1 MDIGLAESK
10 ELNVPKSRQITVIVL
25 VVLVALAILIR
36 LMTMQIVD
44 GESYRSYL
52 TEGYSVT
59 KTIEASRGDIV
70 DRYGRSLATS
80 RVCYDITFDKNNVV
94 KGTEN
99 SVILELIAI
108 LEENGEEWI
117 DNLPLTDSAP
127 FKYTGSE
134 SAQSKLRKHLGL
146 ADFASADDV
155 VYRLKEKYGLEEM
168 SDENFRKVAGVR
180 YEMDR
185 VGYNYLTPYTFAEDV
200 SEKTINIISEH
211 SYYFQGIEITQSYE
225 REYPNGDVA
234 PHIVGIT
241 GIIYE
246 EEYANLDKSVYGMT
260 DIIGKSGLE
269 SAYEDVLKGKDGKVK
284 VTYDADGE
292 IISEEII
299 EEAVPGATVV
309 STIDIDLQ
317 RVAYNALE
325 KQILNL
331 RNTAAEGKGKESEG
345 GAVVVIKVGTG
356 EILAAANYP
365 SYDLSTYYEDYSEL
379 LATDY
384 TPLFNRVA
392 EGTYAPGSTF
402 KPVVATAALQLG
414 TIKANTTVN
423 CEHVYTYFTDYQ
435 PTCLGHHGKINVRQA
450 LGYSCN
456 IFFYETGRTIGID
469 NIRQYAYYYGLG
481 EPTGIEIKERTGQ
494 VSNPDWAA
502 DNGIAWNNGDVLQAS
517 IGQGYS
523 LFSPIQMAN
532 YVATIANKGVRVNAH
547 FVKSINSYD
556 FSEVLYETPIE
567 VLSDMNM
574 TDYTYE
580 TVLSGMLQS
589 SQDSSGFVWGDFDI
603 KVASK
608 TGTPQTSTATVNS
621 TFICFAPADDPQ
633 IAIAV
638 IIEKGWQGYTA
649 APVAKE
655 ILQYY
660 LGTESG
666 GNEDSGALVP

>member
-1 MDIGLAESK
+1 MAENKDVNVSK
-10 ELNVPKSRQITVIVL
+10 ARQIIVIVF
-25 VVLVALAILIR
+25 VLIIASIFFVR
-36 LMTMQIVD
+36 LMTMQIVE

-59 KTIEASRGDIV
+59 KTIEAARGNIV
-70 DRYGRSLATS
+70 DRYGRSLAGNT
-80 RVCYDITFDKNNVV
+80 VCYDITFDKNNIV
-94 KGTEN
+94 KDSEN
-99 SVILELIAI
+99 SVILELISI
-108 LEENGEEWI
+108 LEKNGEEWL
-117 DNLPLTDSAP
+117 DNLPLTKEAP
-127 FKYTGSE
+127 FEYTGTETSRTR
-134 SAQSKLRKHLGL
+134 LRKHLDL
-146 ADFASADDV
+146 AEFASAEDV
-155 VYRLKEKYGLEEM
+155 VFRLREKYGLEEM
-168 SDENFRKVAGVR
+168 NDEDFRKVAGVR

-185 VGYNYLTPYTFAEDV
+185 VGYNYVTPYTFAKDV
-200 SEKTINIISEH
+200 STATINIISEH
-211 SYYFQGIEITQSYE
+211 SYYFQGIEITESYE

-234 PHIVGIT
+234 PHVIGLT

-246 EEYANLDKSVYGMT
+246 EEYEKLDKSVYGMN

-269 SAYEDVLKGKDGKVK
+269 SAFESVLKGKDGKMK
-284 VTYDADGE
+284 VTYDAEGE

-309 STIDIDLQ
+309 STIDMDLQ
-317 RVAYNALE
+317 RVTYNALE

-331 RNTAAEGKGKESEG
+331 RNTAKPGMGKESEG
-345 GAVVVIKVGTG
+345 GVAVVIEIGTG

-365 SYDLSTYYEDYSEL
+365 SYNLSTYYEDYSTL
-379 LATDY
+379 LETEY
-384 TPLFNRVA
+384 TPLFNRAA
-392 EGTYAPGSTF
+392 EGLYAPGSTF
-402 KPVVATAALQLG
+402 KPVVATAALQLENI
-414 TIKANTTVN
+414 TARSMVD
-423 CEHVYTYFTDYQ
+423 CQHVYTYFTDYQ
-435 PTCLGHHGKINVRQA
+435 PTCLGHHGKINVRHA

-456 IFFYETGRTIGID
+456 IFFYEIGRIMGIN

-494 VSNPDWAA
+494 VSNPDWAN
-502 DNGIAWNNGDVLQAS
+502 DNGIYWNNGDVLQAS

-547 FVKSINSYD
+547 FVKSINAYD
-556 FSEVLYETPIE
+556 FSEVLYETPVE
-567 VLSDMNM
+567 VLSDMEM

-589 SQDSSGFVWGDFDI
+589 SQDSSGFVWGDFDM

-608 TGTPQTSTATVNS
+608 TGTPQTTTKTVNS

-660 LGTESG
+660 FGTETG
-666 GNEDSGALVP
+666 DIPETEILVP

>member
-1 MDIGLAESK
+1 MADSK
-10 ELNVPKSRQITVIVL
+10 DRNVSPSRQSIVIVFM
-25 VVLVALAILIR
+25 VIALLIFLIR
-36 LMTMQIVD
+36 LLILQIVE

-52 TEGYSVT
+52 SEGYSVT
-59 KTIEASRGDIV
+59 KTIEAGRGDIV
-70 DRYGRSLATS
+70 DRYGRSLATN
-80 RVCYDITFDKNNVV
+80 RVCYDITFDKNNVIREN
-94 KGTEN
+94 EN
-99 SVILELIAI
+99 SIILELISI

-117 DNLPLTDSAP
+117 DNLPLTKEAP
-127 FKYTGSE
+127 FEYTGSE
-134 SAQSKLRKHLGL
+134 AAKTRLRKHLDL
-146 ADFASADDV
+146 AEFASAEDV
-155 VYRLKEKYGLEEM
+155 VFRLREKYGLEEM
-168 SDENFRKVAGVR
+168 SDEDFRKAAGVR

-185 VGYNYLTPYTFAEDV
+185 VGYNYTTPYTFAEDV
-200 SEKTINIISEH
+200 SSATINIISEH
-211 SYYFQGIEITQSYE
+211 SYYFQGIEITESYE

-234 PHIVGIT
+234 PHIIGIT

-246 EEYANLDKSVYGMT
+246 EEYANLDKSVYGIN

-269 SAYEDVLKGKDGKVK
+269 SAFEDVLKGKDGKLR

-292 IISEEII
+292 IISEEVI

-309 STIDIDLQ
+309 STIDMDLQ
-317 RVAYNALE
+317 RVTYAALE

-331 RNTAAEGKGKESEG
+331 RNTAEAGRGKESEG
-345 GAVVVIKVGTG
+345 GVAVVIKIGTG

-365 SYDLSTYYEDYSEL
+365 SYNLSTYYEDYAEL
-379 LATDY
+379 LNTDY
-384 TPLFNRVA
+384 TPLFNRAA

-414 TIKANTTVN
+414 NITARNTVN
-423 CEHVYTYFTDYQ
+423 CEQVYTHFTDYQ
-435 PTCLGHHGKINVRQA
+435 PTCLGYHGNLNVRQA

-456 IFFYETGRTIGID
+456 IFFYETGRIMGID

-494 VSNPDWAA
+494 VSNPDWAN
-502 DNGIAWNNGDVLQAS
+502 DHGIYWNNGDVLQAS

-532 YVATIANKGVRVNAH
+532 YAATIGNRGVRVNAH
-547 FVKSINSYD
+547 FVKSINSHD

-567 VLSDMNM
+567 VLSDMGM

-589 SQDSSGFVWGDFDI
+589 SQDSSGFVWNDFDM

-608 TGTPQTSTATVNS
+608 TGTPQTTTTTVNS
-621 TFICFAPADDPQ
+621 TFICFAPAEDPQ

-660 LGTESG
+660 FGTETG
-666 GNEDSGALVP
+666 DMPETEILVP

>member
-1 MDIGLAESK
+1 MAEGK
-10 ELNVPKSRQITVIVL
+10 DRNVAGWRQNIV
-25 VVLVALAILIR
+25 VVFVLIVAAIFLLR
-36 LMTMQIVD
+36 LMIMQIVE

-70 DRYGRSLATS
+70 DRYGRSLATN
-80 RVCYDITFDKNNVV
+80 RVRYDITFDKNNIV
-94 KGTEN
+94 KDSEN
-99 SVILELIAI
+99 SVILELISI

-117 DNLPLTDSAP
+117 DNLPITAEAP
-127 FKYTGSE
+127 FEYTGTETARSR
-134 SAQSKLRKHLGL
+134 LRKHLDL
-146 ADFASADDV
+146 AEFASAGDV
-155 VYRLKEKYGLEEM
+155 VFRLREKYGLEEM
-168 SDENFRKVAGVR
+168 SDEDFRKVAGVR

-185 VGYNYLTPYTFAEDV
+185 VGYNYTTPYTFAKDV
-200 SEKTINIISEH
+200 SAVTINIISEH
-211 SYYFQGIEITQSYE
+211 SYYFQGIEITENYE

-234 PHIVGIT
+234 PHIIGIT

-246 EEYANLDKSVYGMT
+246 EEYAELDKSVYGIN

-269 SAYEDVLKGKDGKVK
+269 LAFESTLKGKDGKMK
-284 VTYDADGE
+284 VTYDANGE

-309 STIDIDLQ
+309 STIDMDLQ

-331 RNTAAEGKGKESEG
+331 RSTAEAGKGKESEG
-345 GAVVVIKVGTG
+345 GVVVVMEVGTG

-365 SYDLSTYYEDYSEL
+365 SYNLSTYYKDYAAL
-379 LATDY
+379 LETEY
-384 TPLFNRVA
+384 NPLFNRAA

-414 TIKANTTVN
+414 NIKANTTVN
-423 CEHVYTYFTDYQ
+423 CEHVYTFFTDYQ
-435 PTCLGHHGKINVRQA
+435 PTCLGHHGKINVRHA

-456 IFFYETGRTIGID
+456 IFFYEIGRIMGID

-494 VSNPDWAA
+494 VSNPNWAA
-502 DNGIAWNNGDVLQAS
+502 DNGIIWFKGDVLQAS

-547 FVKSINSYD
+547 FVKSINSHD
-556 FSEVLYETPIE
+556 FSEVLYETPVE
-567 VLSDMNM
+567 VLSDMGM

-589 SQDSSGFVWGDFDI
+589 SQDSSGFVWGDFNI

-608 TGTPQTSTATVNS
+608 TGTPQTTTKTVNS
-621 TFICFAPADDPQ
+621 TFICFAPADDPK

-660 LGTESG
+660 FGTESG
-666 GNEDSGALVP
+666 NSPETGVLVP

>member
-1 MDIGLAESK
+1 MADNK
-10 ELNVPKSRQITVIVL
+10 ELNVSKTRQNIAIILVII
-25 VVLVALAILIR
+25 VASIFIIR
-36 LMTMQIVD
+36 LMTMQIVE

-70 DRYGRSLATS
+70 DRYGRSLAGN
-80 RVCYDITFDKNNVV
+80 RVRYDITFDKNNIV
-94 KGTEN
+94 KDSEN
-99 SVILELIAI
+99 SVILELISI

-117 DNLPLTDSAP
+117 DNLPLSKTAP
-127 FKYTGSE
+127 FEYSGTE
-134 SAQSKLRKHLGL
+134 SAQAKLRKHLDL
-146 ADFASADDV
+146 ADFASAEDV
-155 VYRLKEKYGLEEM
+155 VFRLKEKYKLEEM
-168 SDENFRKVAGVR
+168 SDEEFRKVAGVR

-185 VGYNYLTPYTFAEDV
+185 VGYNYMTPYTFAKDV
-200 SEKTINIISEH
+200 SEVTINIISEH
-211 SYYFQGIEITQSYE
+211 SYYFQGIEITESYE

-234 PHIVGIT
+234 PHIIGIT

-246 EEYANLDKSVYGMT
+246 EEYAELDKSVYGMN

-269 SAYEDVLKGKDGKVK
+269 LAFESTLKGKDGKMK
-284 VTYDADGE
+284 ITYDAEGE
-292 IISEEII
+292 IINEEII

-309 STIDIDLQ
+309 STLDMDLQ
-317 RVAYNALE
+317 RVTYNALE

-331 RNTAAEGKGKESEG
+331 RNTAEAGKGRESEG
-345 GAVVVIKVGTG
+345 GVAVVIKVGTG

-365 SYDLSTYYEDYSEL
+365 SYNLSTYYQDYAEL
-379 LATDY
+379 VQTDY
-384 TPLFNRVA
+384 NPLFNRAA

-402 KPVVATAALQLG
+402 KPVVATAALQLENI
-414 TIKANTTVN
+414 TAKSTVN

-435 PTCLGHHGKINVRQA
+435 PTCLGHHGRINVRQA

-456 IFFYETGRTIGID
+456 IFFYEIGRIMGIN

-502 DNGIAWNNGDVLQAS
+502 DRGINWYHGDVLQAS

-547 FVKSINSYD
+547 FVKSINSHD
-556 FSEVLYETPIE
+556 FSEVLYETPVE
-567 VLSDMNM
+567 VLSDMGM

-608 TGTPQTSTATVNS
+608 TGTPQTTTKTVNS
-621 TFICFAPADDPQ
+621 TFICFAPADDPE

-638 IIEKGWQGYTA
+638 VIEKGWQGYTA

-660 LGTESG
+660 FGTETG
-666 GNEDSGALVP
+666 DSPETEILVP

>member
-1 MDIGLAESK
+1 MAEGK
-10 ELNVPKSRQITVIVL
+10 DRN
-25 VVLVALAILIR
+25 VALWRQNIIVIFVLIVAAIFLVR
-36 LMTMQIVD
+36 LMIMQIAE

-59 KTIEASRGDIV
+59 KTIEASRGGVV
-70 DRYGRSLATS
+70 DRYGRSLAAN
-80 RVCYDITFDKNNVV
+80 RVRYDITFDKNNVV
-94 KGTEN
+94 KDSEN
-99 SVILELIAI
+99 SVILELVSI

-117 DNLPLTDSAP
+117 DNLPITKEEP
-127 FKYTGSE
+127 FEYSGSE
-134 SAQSKLRKHLGL
+134 AARTKLRKHLDL
-146 ADFASADDV
+146 AEFASAEDV
-155 VYRLKEKYGLEEM
+155 VFRLKEKYGLEEM
-168 SDENFRKVAGVR
+168 NSEDFRKVAGVR

-185 VGYNYLTPYTFAEDV
+185 VGYNYVTPYTFAKDV
-200 SEKTINIISEH
+200 SAVTINIISEH
-211 SYYFQGIEITQSYE
+211 SYYFQGIEITENYE
-225 REYPNGDVA
+225 RQYPNGDVA
-234 PHIVGIT
+234 PHIIGIT

-246 EEYANLDKSVYGMT
+246 EEYANLDKSVYGIN

-269 SAYEDVLKGKDGKVK
+269 LAFESVLKGKDGKMK
-284 VTYDADGE
+284 VTYDAEGE

-309 STIDIDLQ
+309 STIDMDLQ
-317 RVAYNALE
+317 RVAYSALE

-331 RNTAAEGKGKESEG
+331 RNTAEAGKGKESEG
-345 GAVVVIKVGTG
+345 GVVVVMEVGTG

-365 SYDLSTYYEDYSEL
+365 SYNLSTYYKDYSEL

-384 TPLFNRVA
+384 NPLFNRAA

-414 TIKANTTVN
+414 NIKANTTVN

-435 PTCLGHHGKINVRQA
+435 PTCLGHHGKITVRQA

-456 IFFYETGRTIGID
+456 IFFYETGRILGID

-481 EPTGIEIKERTGQ
+481 EPTGIEIKERIGQ
-494 VSNPDWAA
+494 VSNPNWASEH
-502 DNGIAWNNGDVLQAS
+502 GIYWNNGDVLQAS

-532 YVATIANKGVRVNAH
+532 YVATIANRGVRVNAH
-547 FVKSINSYD
+547 FVKSINSHD
-556 FSEVLYETPIE
+556 FSEILYETPVEI
-567 VLSDMNM
+567 LSDMEM

-608 TGTPQTSTATVNS
+608 TGTPQTTTKTVNS
-621 TFICFAPADDPQ
+621 TFICYAPADDPK

-638 IIEKGWQGYTA
+638 VIEKGWQGYTA

-655 ILQYY
+655 IMEYY
-660 LGTESG
+660 FGTG
-666 GNEDSGALVP
+666 TGNTPETGILVP

>member
-1 MDIGLAESK
+1 MADNK
-10 ELNVPKSRQITVIVL
+10 ELNVSKTRQNIAIILVII
-25 VVLVALAILIR
+25 VASIFIIR
-36 LMTMQIVD
+36 LMTMQIVE

-70 DRYGRSLATS
+70 DRYGRSLAGN
-80 RVCYDITFDKNNVV
+80 RVRYDITFDKNNIV
-94 KGTEN
+94 KDSEN
-99 SVILELIAI
+99 SVILELISI

-117 DNLPLTDSAP
+117 DNLPLSKTAP
-127 FKYTGSE
+127 FEYSGTE
-134 SAQSKLRKHLGL
+134 SAQAKLRKHLDL
-146 ADFASADDV
+146 ADFASAEDV
-155 VYRLKEKYGLEEM
+155 VFRLKEKYKLEEM
-168 SDENFRKVAGVR
+168 SDEEFRKVAGVR

-185 VGYNYLTPYTFAEDV
+185 VGYNYMTPYTFAKDV
-200 SEKTINIISEH
+200 SEVTINIISEH
-211 SYYFQGIEITQSYE
+211 SYYFQGIEITESYE

-234 PHIVGIT
+234 PHIIGIT

-246 EEYANLDKSVYGMT
+246 EEYAELDKSVYGMN

-269 SAYEDVLKGKDGKVK
+269 LAFESTLKGKDGKMK
-284 VTYDADGE
+284 ITYDAEGE
-292 IISEEII
+292 IINEEII

-309 STIDIDLQ
+309 STLDMDLQ
-317 RVAYNALE
+317 RVTYNALE

-331 RNTAAEGKGKESEG
+331 RNTAEAGKGKESEG
-345 GAVVVIKVGTG
+345 GVAVVIKVGTG

-365 SYDLSTYYEDYSEL
+365 SYNLSTYYQDYAEL
-379 LATDY
+379 VQTDY
-384 TPLFNRVA
+384 NPLFNRAA

-402 KPVVATAALQLG
+402 KPVVATAALQLENI
-414 TIKANTTVN
+414 TAKSTVN

-435 PTCLGHHGKINVRQA
+435 PTCLGHHGRINVRQA

-456 IFFYETGRTIGID
+456 IFFYEIGRIMGIN

-502 DNGIAWNNGDVLQAS
+502 DRGINWYHGDVLQAS

-547 FVKSINSYD
+547 FVKSINSHD
-556 FSEVLYETPIE
+556 FSEVLYETPVE
-567 VLSDMNM
+567 VLSDMGM

-608 TGTPQTSTATVNS
+608 TGTPQTTTKTVNS
-621 TFICFAPADDPQ
+621 TFICFAPADDPE

-638 IIEKGWQGYTA
+638 VIEKGWQGYTA

-660 LGTESG
+660 FGTETG
-666 GNEDSGALVP
+666 DSPETEILVP

>member
-1 MDIGLAESK
+1 MAEDKNRNIPKVRQAILA
-10 ELNVPKSRQITVIVL
+10 LL
-25 VVLVALAILIR
+25 VVFFAMAILLR
-36 LMTMQIVD
+36 LMTMQIVE
-44 GESYRSYL
+44 GESYQSYL
-52 TEGYSVT
+52 TEGYSVI
-59 KTIEASRGDIV
+59 KTIEAARGSIV
-70 DRYGRSLATS
+70 DRYGRSLAVN

-94 KGTEN
+94 ANSEN
-99 SVILELIAI
+99 SVILELISI

-117 DNLPLTDSAP
+117 DNLPLSEEAP
-127 FKYTGSE
+127 FEYTGTE
-134 SAQSKLRKHLGL
+134 NARAKLRKLLDL
-146 ADFASADDV
+146 ADFASAEDV
-155 VYRLKEKYGLEEM
+155 VYRLKERYGLEDLN
-168 SDENFRKVAGVR
+168 DEDFRKVAGVR

-185 VGYNYLTPYTFAEDV
+185 VGYNYNTPYTFAEDV
-200 SEKTINIISEH
+200 SSATVNVISEH
-211 SYYFQGIEITQSYE
+211 SYYFQGIEITESYE

-234 PHIVGIT
+234 PHIVGLT

-246 EEYANLDKSVYGMT
+246 EEYAELDKNVYGLN

-269 SAYEDVLKGKDGKVK
+269 AAFEDVLKGKDGKLK
-284 VTYDADGE
+284 VTYDANGE
-292 IISEEII
+292 IISEEVI

-317 RVAYNALE
+317 RVTYNALE

-331 RNTAAEGKGKESEG
+331 RATAEAGKGKESEG
-345 GAVVVIKVGTG
+345 GVAVVIKIGTG

-365 SYDLSTYYEDYSEL
+365 SYDLSTYYEDYAEL

-384 TPLFNRVA
+384 NPLFNRAA
-392 EGTYAPGSTF
+392 EGLYAPGSTF
-402 KPVVATAALQLG
+402 KPVVATAALQLDEI
-414 TIKANTTVN
+414 TAKSTVT

-435 PTCLGHHGKINVRQA
+435 PTCLGTHGKINVRHA

-456 IFFYETGRTIGID
+456 IFFYEIGRIIGID

-481 EPTGIEIKERTGQ
+481 EPTGIEIYERTGQ

-502 DNGIAWNNGDVLQAS
+502 DRGITWNNGDVLQAS

-532 YVATIANKGVRVNAH
+532 YAATIGNHGVRVNAH
-547 FVKSINSYD
+547 FVKSINSHD
-556 FSEVLYETPIE
+556 FSQVLYETPVE
-567 VLSDMNM
+567 VLSDMEM

-589 SQDSSGFVWGDFDI
+589 SQDSSGFVWGDFDMS
-603 KVASK
+603 VASK

-621 TFICFAPADDPQ
+621 TFICFAPAEDPE

-660 LGTESG
+660 FGTESG
-666 GNEDSGALVP
+666 DTSETDILVP

>member
-1 MDIGLAESK
+1 MAEGK
-10 ELNVPKSRQITVIVL
+10 DRNVALWRQNL
-25 VVLVALAILIR
+25 VVIFVLIVAAIFLVR
-36 LMTMQIVD
+36 LMIMQIAE

-70 DRYGRSLATS
+70 DRYGRSLAAN
-80 RVCYDITFDKNNVV
+80 RVRYDITFDKNNIV
-94 KGTEN
+94 KDSEN
-99 SVILELIAI
+99 SVILELISI

-117 DNLPLTDSAP
+117 DNLPITKEEP
-127 FKYTGSE
+127 FEYSGTE
-134 SAQSKLRKHLGL
+134 AARTKLRKHLDL
-146 ADFASADDV
+146 AEFASAEDV
-155 VYRLKEKYGLEEM
+155 VFRLKEKYGLEEM
-168 SDENFRKVAGVR
+168 SSEDFRKVAGVR

-185 VGYNYLTPYTFAEDV
+185 VGYNYVTPYTFAKDV
-200 SEKTINIISEH
+200 SAVTINIISEH
-211 SYYFQGIEITQSYE
+211 SYYFQGIEITENYE
-225 REYPNGDVA
+225 RQYPNGDVA

-246 EEYANLDKSVYGMT
+246 EEYAELDKTVYGIN

-269 SAYEDVLKGKDGKVK
+269 LAFESVLKGKDGKMK
-284 VTYDADGE
+284 VTYDANGE

-309 STIDIDLQ
+309 STIDMDLQ
-317 RVAYNALE
+317 RVAYSALE

-331 RNTAAEGKGKESEG
+331 RNTAEAGKGKESEG
-345 GAVVVIKVGTG
+345 GVVVVMEVGTG

-365 SYDLSTYYEDYSEL
+365 SYNLSTYYQDYAEL
-379 LATDY
+379 LETDY
-384 TPLFNRVA
+384 NPLFNRAA

-414 TIKANTTVN
+414 NIKANTTVN

-435 PTCLGHHGKINVRQA
+435 PTCLGHHGKITVRQA

-456 IFFYETGRTIGID
+456 IFFYETGRIMGID

-481 EPTGIEIKERTGQ
+481 EPTGIEIKERIGQ
-494 VSNPDWAA
+494 VSNPNWASEH
-502 DNGIAWNNGDVLQAS
+502 GIYWNNGDVLQAS

-532 YVATIANKGVRVNAH
+532 YVATIANRGVRVNAH
-547 FVKSINSYD
+547 FVKSINSHD
-556 FSEVLYETPIE
+556 FSEILYETPVE
-567 VLSDMNM
+567 VLSDMEM

-580 TVLSGMLQS
+580 TILSGMLQS
-589 SQDSSGFVWGDFDI
+589 SQDSSGFVWGDFNI

-608 TGTPQTSTATVNS
+608 TGTPQTTTKTVNS
-621 TFICFAPADDPQ
+621 TFICYAPADDPQ

-638 IIEKGWQGYTA
+638 VIEKGWQGYTA

-655 ILQYY
+655 IMEYY
-660 LGTESG
+660 FGTG
-666 GNEDSGALVP
+666 TGNAPETGILVP

>member
-1 MDIGLAESK
+1 MAEGK
-10 ELNVPKSRQITVIVL
+10 DRN
-25 VVLVALAILIR
+25 VALWRQNIIVIFVLIVAAIFLVR
-36 LMTMQIVD
+36 LMIMQIAE

-59 KTIEASRGDIV
+59 KTIEASRGGIV
-70 DRYGRSLATS
+70 DRYGRSLAAN
-80 RVCYDITFDKNNVV
+80 RVRYDITFDKNNIV
-94 KGTEN
+94 KDSEN
-99 SVILELIAI
+99 SVILELVSI

-117 DNLPLTDSAP
+117 DNLPITKEEP
-127 FKYTGSE
+127 FEYSGSE
-134 SAQSKLRKHLGL
+134 AARTKLRKHLDL
-146 ADFASADDV
+146 AEFASAEDV
-155 VYRLKEKYGLEEM
+155 VFRLKEKYGLEEM
-168 SDENFRKVAGVR
+168 NSEDFRKVAGVR

-185 VGYNYLTPYTFAEDV
+185 VGYNYVTPYTFAKDV
-200 SEKTINIISEH
+200 SAVTINIISEH
-211 SYYFQGIEITQSYE
+211 SYYFQGIEITENYE
-225 REYPNGDVA
+225 RQYPNGDVA
-234 PHIVGIT
+234 PHIIGIT

-246 EEYANLDKSVYGMT
+246 EEYANLDKSVYGIN

-269 SAYEDVLKGKDGKVK
+269 LAFESVLKGKDGKMK
-284 VTYDADGE
+284 VTYDAEGE

-309 STIDIDLQ
+309 STIDMDLQ
-317 RVAYNALE
+317 RVAYSALE

-331 RNTAAEGKGKESEG
+331 RNTAEAGKGKESEG
-345 GAVVVIKVGTG
+345 GVVVVMEVGTG

-365 SYDLSTYYEDYSEL
+365 SYNLSTYYKDYSEL

-384 TPLFNRVA
+384 NPLFNRAA

-414 TIKANTTVN
+414 NIKANTTVN

-435 PTCLGHHGKINVRQA
+435 PTCLGHHGKINVRHA

-456 IFFYETGRTIGID
+456 IFFYETGRVMGID

-494 VSNPDWAA
+494 VSNPNWAA
-502 DNGIAWNNGDVLQAS
+502 DNGISWFKGDVLQAS

-532 YVATIANKGVRVNAH
+532 YVATIANRGVRVNAH
-547 FVKSINSYD
+547 FVKSINSHD
-556 FSEVLYETPIE
+556 FSEILYETPVEI
-567 VLSDMNM
+567 LSDMEM

-589 SQDSSGFVWGDFDI
+589 SQDSSGFVWGDFNI

-608 TGTPQTSTATVNS
+608 TGTPQTTTKTVNS
-621 TFICFAPADDPQ
+621 TFICYAPADDPK

-655 ILQYY
+655 IMEYY
-660 LGTESG
+660 FGTG
-666 GNEDSGALVP
+666 TGNTPETGILVP

>member
-1 MDIGLAESK
+1 MADNK
-10 ELNVPKSRQITVIVL
+10 ELNIAKWRQNA
-25 VVLVALAILIR
+25 VVLFVVLIASIFLIR
-36 LMTMQIVD
+36 LMTMQIVE

-59 KTIEASRGDIV
+59 KTIEASRGDVV
-70 DRYGRSLATS
+70 DRYGRFLATN
-80 RVCYDITFDKNNVV
+80 RVRYDITFDKNNIL
-94 KGTEN
+94 KNSEN
-99 SVILELIAI
+99 SVILELVAI

-117 DNLPLTDSAP
+117 DNLPLSKEAP
-127 FKYTGSE
+127 FVYEGTE
-134 SAQSKLRKHLGL
+134 NAQARLRKHLGL

-155 VYRLKEKYGLEEM
+155 VFRLKEKYGLEEM
-168 SDENFRKVAGVR
+168 SDEDFRKVAGVR

-185 VGYNYLTPYTFAEDV
+185 VGYNYVTPYTFAKDV
-200 SEKTINIISEH
+200 SETTINIISEH
-211 SYYFQGIEITQSYE
+211 SYYFQGIEITESYE

-246 EEYANLDKSVYGMT
+246 EEYANLDKSVYGMN

-269 SAYEDVLKGKDGKVK
+269 SAYESVLKGKDGKIK
-284 VTYDADGE
+284 ITYDANGD
-292 IISEEII
+292 IISEEVI

-309 STIDIDLQ
+309 STIDMDLQ
-317 RVAYNALE
+317 RVTYNALE
-325 KQILNL
+325 RQILNL
-331 RNTAAEGKGKESEG
+331 RSTAEAGKGKESEG
-345 GAVVVIKVGTG
+345 GVAVVIKVGTG

-365 SYDLSTYYEDYSEL
+365 SYNLSTYYQDYPEL
-379 LATDY
+379 SVAEFS
-384 TPLFNRVA
+384 PLFNRAA

-414 TIKANTTVN
+414 NIKATTTVN

-435 PTCLGHHGKINVRQA
+435 PTCLGHHGRINVRHA

-456 IFFYETGRTIGID
+456 IFFYEIGRIMGID

-481 EPTGIEIKERTGQ
+481 EPTGIEIKERIGQ

-502 DNGIAWNNGDVLQAS
+502 DQGINWYHGDVLQAS

-532 YVATIANKGVRVNAH
+532 YVATLANRGVRVNAH
-547 FVKSINSYD
+547 FVKSINSHD
-556 FSEVLYETPIE
+556 FSEVLYETPVE
-567 VLSDMNM
+567 VLSDMQM

-580 TVLSGMLQS
+580 SVLAGMLQS
-589 SQDSSGFVWGDFDI
+589 SQDSSGFVWNDFGI

-608 TGTPQTSTATVNS
+608 TGTPQTTTKTVNS
-621 TFICFAPADDPQ
+621 TFICFAPADDPE

-660 LGTESG
+660 FGTESG
-666 GNEDSGALVP
+666 NSHESGVLVP

>member
-1 MDIGLAESK
+1 MAEGK
-10 ELNVPKSRQITVIVL
+10 DRNVALWRQNL
-25 VVLVALAILIR
+25 VVIFVLIVAAIFLVR
-36 LMTMQIVD
+36 LMIMQIAE

-70 DRYGRSLATS
+70 DRYGRSLAAN
-80 RVCYDITFDKNNVV
+80 RVRYDITFDKNNIV
-94 KGTEN
+94 KDSEN
-99 SVILELIAI
+99 SVILELISI

-117 DNLPLTDSAP
+117 DNLPITKEEP
-127 FKYTGSE
+127 FEYSGTE
-134 SAQSKLRKHLGL
+134 AARTKLRKHLDL
-146 ADFASADDV
+146 AEFASAEDV
-155 VYRLKEKYGLEEM
+155 VFRLKEKYGLEEM
-168 SDENFRKVAGVR
+168 SSEDFRKVAGVR

-185 VGYNYLTPYTFAEDV
+185 VGYNYVTPYTFAKDV
-200 SEKTINIISEH
+200 SAVTINIISEH
-211 SYYFQGIEITQSYE
+211 SYYFQGIEITENYE
-225 REYPNGDVA
+225 RQYPNGDVA

-246 EEYANLDKSVYGMT
+246 EEYAELDKTVYGIN

-269 SAYEDVLKGKDGKVK
+269 LAFESVLKGKDGKMK
-284 VTYDADGE
+284 VTCDANGE

-309 STIDIDLQ
+309 STIDMDLQ
-317 RVAYNALE
+317 RVAYSALE

-331 RNTAAEGKGKESEG
+331 RNTAEAGKGKESEG
-345 GAVVVIKVGTG
+345 GVVVVMEVGTG

-365 SYDLSTYYEDYSEL
+365 SYNLSTYYQDYAEL
-379 LATDY
+379 LETDY
-384 TPLFNRVA
+384 NPLFNRAA

-414 TIKANTTVN
+414 NIKANTTVN

-435 PTCLGHHGKINVRQA
+435 PTCLGHHGKITVRQA

-456 IFFYETGRTIGID
+456 IFFYETGRIMGID

-481 EPTGIEIKERTGQ
+481 EPTGIEIKERIGQ
-494 VSNPDWAA
+494 VSNPNWASEH
-502 DNGIAWNNGDVLQAS
+502 GIYWNNGDVLQAS

-532 YVATIANKGVRVNAH
+532 YVATIANRGVRVNAH
-547 FVKSINSYD
+547 FVKSINSHD
-556 FSEVLYETPIE
+556 FSEILYETPVE
-567 VLSDMNM
+567 VLSDMEM

-580 TVLSGMLQS
+580 TILSGMLQS
-589 SQDSSGFVWGDFDI
+589 SQDSSGFVWGDFNI

-608 TGTPQTSTATVNS
+608 TGTPQTTTKTVNS
-621 TFICFAPADDPQ
+621 TFICYAPADDPQ

-638 IIEKGWQGYTA
+638 VIEKGWQGYTA

-655 ILQYY
+655 IMEYY
-660 LGTESG
+660 FGTG
-666 GNEDSGALVP
+666 TGNAPETGILVP

>member
-1 MDIGLAESK
+1 MAENK
-10 ELNVPKSRQITVIVL
+10 ELNISKSRQAIVITGVII
-25 VVLVALAILIR
+25 VALIILIR
-36 LMTMQIVD
+36 LMTMQIVE

-70 DRYGRSLATS
+70 DRYGRPFATNA
-80 RVCYDITFDKNNVV
+80 VCYDITFDKNNIV
-94 KGTEN
+94 KDSEN

-108 LEENGEEWI
+108 LEENEEEWI
-117 DNLPLTDSAP
+117 DNLPLSKEAP
-127 FKYTGSE
+127 FEYTGTE
-134 SAQSKLRKHLGL
+134 SARTKLRKHLDL
-146 ADFASADDV
+146 AEFASADDV
-155 VYRLKEKYGLEEM
+155 VFRLKEKYGLEEM
-168 SDENFRKVAGVR
+168 SDEDFRKVAGVR

-185 VGYNYLTPYTFAEDV
+185 VGYNYMTPYVFAKDV
-200 SEKTINIISEH
+200 STVTINIISEH
-211 SYYFQGIEITQSYE
+211 SYYFQGIDITESYT

-234 PHIVGIT
+234 PHIIGLT
-241 GIIYE
+241 GRIYE
-246 EEYANLDKSVYGMT
+246 EEYAELDKSVYGIN

-269 SAYEDVLKGKDGKVK
+269 SAFESTLKGKDGKMK
-284 VTYDADGE
+284 ITYDAEGE

-299 EEAVPGATVV
+299 EEAIPGATVV
-309 STIDIDLQ
+309 STIDMDLQ
-317 RVAYNALE
+317 RVTYSALE

-331 RNTAAEGKGKESEG
+331 RNTAQPGMGKESEG
-345 GAVVVIKVGTG
+345 GVAVVIEVGSG

-365 SYDLSTYYEDYSEL
+365 SYDLSSYYEDYSEL

-384 TPLFNRVA
+384 TPLFNRAA
-392 EGTYAPGSTF
+392 EGLYAPGSTF
-402 KPVVATAALQLG
+402 KPVVATAALQLENI
-414 TIKANTTVN
+414 TARSTVD
-423 CEHVYTYFTDYQ
+423 CQHVYTYFTDYQ
-435 PTCLGHHGKINVRQA
+435 PTCLGHHGRINVRHA

-456 IFFYETGRTIGID
+456 IFFYEIGRIMGIN

-494 VSNPDWAA
+494 VSNPDWAS
-502 DNGIAWNNGDVLQAS
+502 DNGIYWNNGDVLQAS

-547 FVKSINSYD
+547 FVKSINSHD
-556 FSEVLYETPIE
+556 FSEVLYETPVE
-567 VLSDMNM
+567 VVSDMNM

-589 SQDSSGFVWGDFDI
+589 SQDSSGFVWGDFGID
-603 KVASK
+603 VASK
-608 TGTPQTSTATVNS
+608 TGTPQTTTKTVNS

-633 IAIAV
+633 VAIAV

-660 LGTESG
+660 FGTET
-666 GNEDSGALVP
+666 GNAPETEILVP

>member
-1 MDIGLAESK
+1 MAEGK
-10 ELNVPKSRQITVIVL
+10 DRNVALWRQNL
-25 VVLVALAILIR
+25 VVIFVLIVAAIFLVR
-36 LMTMQIVD
+36 LMIMQIAE

-70 DRYGRSLATS
+70 DRYGRSLAAN
-80 RVCYDITFDKNNVV
+80 RVRYDITFDKNNIV
-94 KGTEN
+94 KDSEN
-99 SVILELIAI
+99 SVILELISI

-117 DNLPLTDSAP
+117 DNLPITKEEP
-127 FKYTGSE
+127 FEYSGTE
-134 SAQSKLRKHLGL
+134 AARTKLRKHLDL
-146 ADFASADDV
+146 AEFASAEDV
-155 VYRLKEKYGLEEM
+155 VFRLKEKYGLEEM
-168 SDENFRKVAGVR
+168 SSEDFRKVAGVR

-185 VGYNYLTPYTFAEDV
+185 VGYNYVTPYTFAKDV
-200 SEKTINIISEH
+200 SAVTINIISEH
-211 SYYFQGIEITQSYE
+211 SYYFQGIEITENYE
-225 REYPNGDVA
+225 RQYPNGDVA

-246 EEYANLDKSVYGMT
+246 EEYAELDKTVYGIN

-269 SAYEDVLKGKDGKVK
+269 LAFESVLKGKDGKMK
-284 VTYDADGE
+284 VTYDANGE

-309 STIDIDLQ
+309 STIDMDLQ
-317 RVAYNALE
+317 RVAYSALE

-331 RNTAAEGKGKESEG
+331 RNTAEAGKGKESEG
-345 GAVVVIKVGTG
+345 GVVVVMEVGTG

-365 SYDLSTYYEDYSEL
+365 SYNLSTYYQDYAEL
-379 LATDY
+379 LETVY
-384 TPLFNRVA
+384 NPLFNRAA

-414 TIKANTTVN
+414 NIKANTTVN

-435 PTCLGHHGKINVRQA
+435 PTCLGHHGKITVRQA

-456 IFFYETGRTIGID
+456 IFFYETGRIMGID

-481 EPTGIEIKERTGQ
+481 EPTGIEIKERIGQ
-494 VSNPDWAA
+494 VSNPNWASEH
-502 DNGIAWNNGDVLQAS
+502 GIYWNNGDVLQAS

-532 YVATIANKGVRVNAH
+532 YVATIANRGVRVNAH
-547 FVKSINSYD
+547 FVKSINSHD
-556 FSEVLYETPIE
+556 FSEILYETPVE
-567 VLSDMNM
+567 VLSDMEM

-580 TVLSGMLQS
+580 TILSGMLQS
-589 SQDSSGFVWGDFDI
+589 SQDSSGFVWGDFNI

-608 TGTPQTSTATVNS
+608 TGTPQTTTKTVNS
-621 TFICFAPADDPQ
+621 TFICYAPADDPQ

-638 IIEKGWQGYTA
+638 VIEKGWQGYTA

-655 ILQYY
+655 IMEYY
-660 LGTESG
+660 FGTG
-666 GNEDSGALVP
+666 TGNAPETGILVP

>member
-1 MDIGLAESK
+1 MADSK
-10 ELNVPKSRQITVIVL
+10 ELNIEKWRQNL
-25 VVLVALAILIR
+25 VVLFVLLIGLIFFIR
-36 LMTMQIVD
+36 LMTMQVVE

-70 DRYGRSLATS
+70 DRYGRSFAGN
-80 RVCYDITFDKNNVV
+80 RVRYDITFDKNNIV
-94 KGTEN
+94 KNSEN

-117 DNLPLTDSAP
+117 DNLPLSTEAP
-127 FKYTGSE
+127 FEYTGSE
-134 SAQSKLRKHLGL
+134 NSRAKLRKHLDL
-146 ADFASADDV
+146 ADFASASDV
-155 VYRLKEKYGLEEM
+155 VFRLKEKYGLEEM
-168 SDENFRKVAGVR
+168 SDEDFRKVAGVR

-185 VGYNYLTPYTFAEDV
+185 VGYNYVTPYTFAKDV
-200 SEKTINIISEH
+200 SEVTINIISEH
-211 SYYFQGIEITQSYE
+211 SYYFQGIEITESYE
-225 REYPNGDVA
+225 REYLNGDVA
-234 PHIVGIT
+234 PHIIGIT

-246 EEYANLDKSVYGMT
+246 EEYANLDKSIYGMN

-269 SAYEDVLKGKDGKVK
+269 AAFESVLKGKDGKVK
-284 VTYDADGE
+284 ITYDAEGE

-309 STIDIDLQ
+309 STLDMDLQ
-317 RVAYNALE
+317 RVTYNALE

-331 RNTAAEGKGKESEG
+331 RNTAQPGMGKESEG
-345 GAVVVIKVGTG
+345 GVAVVIKVGTG

-365 SYDLSTYYEDYSEL
+365 SYDLSTYYQDYAEL
-379 LATDY
+379 LETDY
-384 TPLFNRVA
+384 TPLFNRA
-392 EGTYAPGSTF
+392 TEGTYAPGSTF
-402 KPVVATAALQLG
+402 KPLVATAALQLG
-414 TIKANTTVN
+414 NIKANTSVN

-435 PTCLGHHGKINVRQA
+435 PTCLGHHGKINVRHA

-456 IFFYETGRTIGID
+456 IFFYEIGRIMGID

-481 EPTGIEIKERTGQ
+481 EPTGVEIKERIGQ
-494 VSNPDWAA
+494 VSNPDWAS
-502 DNGIAWNNGDVLQAS
+502 DKGIAWYHGDVLQAS

-523 LFSPIQMAN
+523 LFSPVQMAN

-547 FVKSINSYD
+547 FVKSINSHD

-567 VLSDMNM
+567 VLSDMGM

-589 SQDSSGFVWGDFDI
+589 SQDSSGFVWNDFGI

-608 TGTPQTSTATVNS
+608 TGTPQTTTKTVNS
-621 TFICFAPADDPQ
+621 TFICFAPADDPE

-649 APVAKE
+649 APVARDIME
-655 ILQYY
+655 YY
-660 LGTESG
+660 FGTESG
-666 GNEDSGALVP
+666 DTPETDILVP

>member
-1 MDIGLAESK
+1 MAEGK
-10 ELNVPKSRQITVIVL
+10 DRN
-25 VVLVALAILIR
+25 VALWRQNIIVIFVLIVAAIFLVR
-36 LMTMQIVD
+36 LMIMQIAE

-70 DRYGRSLATS
+70 DRYGRSLAAN
-80 RVCYDITFDKNNVV
+80 RVRYDITFDKNNIV
-94 KGTEN
+94 KDSEN
-99 SVILELIAI
+99 SVILELISI

-117 DNLPLTDSAP
+117 DNLPLTKEEP
-127 FKYTGSE
+127 FEYSGTE
-134 SAQSKLRKHLGL
+134 AARTKLRKHLDL
-146 ADFASADDV
+146 AEFASAEDV
-155 VYRLKEKYGLEEM
+155 VFRLKEKYGLEEM
-168 SDENFRKVAGVR
+168 NSEDFRKVAGVR

-185 VGYNYLTPYTFAEDV
+185 VGYNYVTPYTFAKDV
-200 SEKTINIISEH
+200 SAVTINIISEH
-211 SYYFQGIEITQSYE
+211 SYYFQGIEITENYE
-225 REYPNGDVA
+225 RQYPNGDVA
-234 PHIVGIT
+234 PHIIGIT

-246 EEYANLDKSVYGMT
+246 EEYANLDKSVYGIN

-269 SAYEDVLKGKDGKVK
+269 LAFESVLKGKDGKMK
-284 VTYDADGE
+284 VTYDAEGE

-299 EEAVPGATVV
+299 EEAIPGATVV
-309 STIDIDLQ
+309 STIDMDLQ
-317 RVAYNALE
+317 RVAYSALE

-331 RNTAAEGKGKESEG
+331 RSTAEAGKGKESEG
-345 GAVVVIKVGTG
+345 GVVVVMEVGTG
-356 EILAAANYP
+356 EIIAAANYP
-365 SYDLSTYYEDYSEL
+365 SYNLSTYYRDYSEL

-384 TPLFNRVA
+384 NPLFNRAA

-414 TIKANTTVN
+414 NIKANTTVN

-435 PTCLGHHGKINVRQA
+435 PTCLGHHGKINVRHA

-456 IFFYETGRTIGID
+456 IFFYETGRVMGID

-481 EPTGIEIKERTGQ
+481 EPTGIEIKERIGQ
-494 VSNPDWAA
+494 VSNPNWAS
-502 DNGIAWNNGDVLQAS
+502 DNGIYWNNGDVLQAS

-532 YVATIANKGVRVNAH
+532 YVATIANRGVRVNAH
-547 FVKSINSYD
+547 FVKSINSHD
-556 FSEVLYETPIE
+556 FSEILYETPVEI
-567 VLSDMNM
+567 LSDMEM
-574 TDYTYE
+574 SDYTYE

-589 SQDSSGFVWGDFDI
+589 SQDSSGFVWGDFNI

-608 TGTPQTSTATVNS
+608 TGTPQTTTKTVNS
-621 TFICFAPADDPQ
+621 TFICYAPADDPK

-638 IIEKGWQGYTA
+638 VIEKGWQGYTA

-655 ILQYY
+655 IMEYY
-660 LGTESG
+660 FGTG
-666 GNEDSGALVP
+666 TGNTPETGILVP

>member
-1 MDIGLAESK
+1 MAEGK
-10 ELNVPKSRQITVIVL
+10 DRNVAGWRQNIV
-25 VVLVALAILIR
+25 VVFVLIVAAIFLLR
-36 LMTMQIVD
+36 LMIMQIVE

-70 DRYGRSLATS
+70 DRYGRSLATN
-80 RVCYDITFDKNNVV
+80 RVRYDITFDKNNIV
-94 KGTEN
+94 KDSEN
-99 SVILELIAI
+99 SVILELISI

-117 DNLPLTDSAP
+117 DNLPITAEAP
-127 FKYTGSE
+127 FEYTGTETARSR
-134 SAQSKLRKHLGL
+134 LRKHLDL
-146 ADFASADDV
+146 AEFASAGDV
-155 VYRLKEKYGLEEM
+155 VFRLREKYGLEEM
-168 SDENFRKVAGVR
+168 SDEDFRKVAGVR

-185 VGYNYLTPYTFAEDV
+185 VGYNYTTPYTFAKDV
-200 SEKTINIISEH
+200 SAVTINIISEH
-211 SYYFQGIEITQSYE
+211 SYYFQGIEITENYE

-234 PHIVGIT
+234 PHIIGIT

-246 EEYANLDKSVYGMT
+246 EEYAKLDKSVYGIN

-269 SAYEDVLKGKDGKVK
+269 LAFESTLKGKDGKMK
-284 VTYDADGE
+284 VTYDANGE

-309 STIDIDLQ
+309 STIDMDLQ

-331 RNTAAEGKGKESEG
+331 RSTAEAGKGKESEG
-345 GAVVVIKVGTG
+345 GVVVVMEVGTG

-365 SYDLSTYYEDYSEL
+365 SYNLSTYYKDYAAL
-379 LATDY
+379 LETEY
-384 TPLFNRVA
+384 NPLFNRAA

-414 TIKANTTVN
+414 NIKANTTVN
-423 CEHVYTYFTDYQ
+423 CEHVYTFFTDYQ
-435 PTCLGHHGKINVRQA
+435 PTCLGHHGKINVRHA

-456 IFFYETGRTIGID
+456 IFFYEIGRIMGID

-494 VSNPDWAA
+494 VSNPNWAA
-502 DNGIAWNNGDVLQAS
+502 DNGISWFKGDVLQAS

-532 YVATIANKGVRVNAH
+532 YVATVANKGVRVNAH
-547 FVKSINSYD
+547 FVKSINSHD
-556 FSEVLYETPIE
+556 FSEVLYETPVE
-567 VLSDMNM
+567 VLSDMGM

-589 SQDSSGFVWGDFDI
+589 SQDSSGFVWGDFNI

-608 TGTPQTSTATVNS
+608 TGTPQTTTKTVNS
-621 TFICFAPADDPQ
+621 TFICFAPADDPK

-660 LGTESG
+660 FGTESG
-666 GNEDSGALVP
+666 NSPETGVLVP

>member
-1 MDIGLAESK
+1 MAESK
-10 ELNVPKSRQITVIVL
+10 ELNVPKSRQTTVIVL
-25 VVLVALAILIR
+25 IALVALAIIIR

-70 DRYGRSLATS
+70 DRYGRSLASS

-94 KGTEN
+94 KGNEN

-108 LEENGEEWI
+108 LEENDEEWI

-134 SAQSKLRKHLGL
+134 SAQAKLRKHLGL

-284 VTYDADGE
+284 VTYDSNGE

-435 PTCLGHHGKINVRQA
+435 PTCLGHHGRINVRQA

-502 DNGIAWNNGDVLQAS
+502 DNGITWNNGDVLQAS

-567 VLSDMNM
+567 VLSDMGM

-589 SQDSSGFVWGDFDI
+589 SQDSSGFVWNNFDI

-660 LGTESG
+660 LGTENG
-666 GNEDSGALVP
+666 DTEDTGTLVP